1 MLNIRIGNSL
11 FTYLA
16 MAFITMAGLSYINFL
31 PGLVNALAGAIG
43 FSDVEA
49 GQIIALNGYGGL
61 LGTTAAIFLVSRIRW
76 QPAVFIGLAALALMD
91 IASARIGVYEAMLVW
106 RFVAGFFG
114 GFSLGIAFAVL
125 ARLSNPDR
133 AFGCLLFI
141 QFSVGA
147 LVIYLLPA
155 LEIATNAYA
164 VFYVMACL
172 ALLSLLFVLLL
183 ARVPLNNSSSEQG
196 LLLSGKYRHAFLL
209 LLAIL
214 LYQVAASAIWAYV
227 GLIGLAAGLAAE
239 PVSVY
244 IAATGLLGLLGAM
257 APVIIG
263 KRHGRLPWLLLGV
276 AISAIAALL
285 LIFAAHPVLYVL
297 AMAMLFIAWPAVQ
310 SYLLAVTA
318 ELDASGKLA
327 TTAAVVSFA
336 GLATGPLLASG
347 LLESGRYLFML
358 IICALIF
365 LLSGFV
371 LFKPVRTQEVRCARF
386 QWSGDPAFRLR

>member
-49 GQIIALNGYGGL
+49 GQIIALNGYGAL
-61 LGTTAAIFLVSRIRW
+61 LGTTAAIFLVSRMRW
-76 QPAVFIGLAALALMD
+76 QPAVFIGLAVLALMD
-91 IASARIGVYEAMLVW
+91 IASARIDAYEAMLGW

-125 ARLSNPDR
+125 ARLNNPDR

-147 LVIYLLPA
+147 LVIYLLPP
-155 LEIATNAYA
+155 LENFTNAHA
-164 VFYVMACL
+164 VFYVMAGL
-172 ALLSLLFVLLL
+172 ALLSLLFVLLV
-183 ARVPLNNSSSEQG
+183 ANIPLNNASSEPSV
-196 LLLSGKYRHAFLL
+196 LFSGKYHHAFLL
-209 LLAIL
+209 LLAIM

-257 APVIIG
+257 APMLIG
-263 KRHGRLPWLLLGV
+263 KRHGRLSWLLLGV
-276 AISAIAALL
+276 AVSAIAALL

-318 ELDASGKLA
+318 GLDASGKLA

-347 LLESGRYLFML
+347 LLESGSYLFML

-371 LFKPVRTQEVRCARF
+371 LFKPVRTQEMREISMAR
-386 QWSGDPAFRLR
+386 